1 MGQHLKAF
9 LIALFLALPA
19 SAAEL
24 PVPGST
30 TNLVGNCAG
39 LWCGVTVSTGLQNS
53 VSGGAG
59 TLTIPLFTG
68 STLTANNWCQYAS
81 SIISCNVTPVT
92 NTNQLTNGS
101 GFIAGNQTITLS
113 GGVTGSGTT
122 AITTTVTQ
130 LNGNTLT
137 NGDWCITNGTIINC
151 TVTPVTNTNQLT
163 NGAGFLTAN
172 QSITLSG
179 DASGSGT
186 TAITATLATVNS
198 NTGTFGS
205 ATAAPQFTV
214 NGKGLITAAS
224 TNTITP
230 AVGSITGLGTG
241 VGTALATAVGS
252 AGGPVTNGGA
262 LGTPSSGTA
271 TNLTGTAASLTAGAA
286 NAINSATTTVN
297 TNSATAPTVGQVLTA
312 TSTTAATWQNPP
324 STTPALAL
332 FYHWWNSVNT
342 SIIRIENLADSI
354 LTCNQQAPCTY
365 GPQRIGSTFALLLI
379 DELAQR
385 FQQYSTGFRPIV
397 RLSNATTTVSGGDG
411 YTLTSGSLTNSTLLG
426 PQQSGVSLNGGSL
439 LTLSNAGVIT
449 IAVGQPY
456 SSVNVACVQGSGVS
470 GYTVTINGSS
480 VGTACGLGS
489 GGNTAVI
496 QNFANPVAQASQPAT
511 GSTLTLTALGAT
523 NYLYAYE
530 AVLFCGAAQSACT
543 SGFVVDNMGVGGAS
557 SPWFASGTKSG
568 STDGGMVWIKALSGQ
583 VALGI
588 LENGEN
594 DANSGSGVTS
604 TQQNAQNQIVA
615 TDLIAKNASVLWFGP
630 PPYNSG
636 GSPATYA
643 ALQQGALT
651 YCQNQGW
658 ACLNMA
664 DLFMG
669 DQSGTLSSVF
679 PFTAQNTGQGATPP
693 WGVAQGMLTSSDV
706 QHLTDCGEL
715 LVTQQFI
722 ETIFPMWLSY
732 PVTQS
737 CSMNPQSSGTS
748 SAYTNATTGFT
759 TIAGATANTGQL
771 EFVAP
776 VGQIF
781 TSVCRGYMQV
791 GTTGVVSFQ
800 LIGSAAISNINITLS
815 YQTAANSVYSMA
827 SATALSSAMAT
838 SSITAASNLRW
849 TLEINGVNSTT
860 ANSFAVQAHEA
871 TGTMTVPAGATC
883 TTQLS
888 GPQ

>member
-722 ETIFPMWLSY
+722 ETIFPMWQSY
-732 PVTQS
+732 PVTQA